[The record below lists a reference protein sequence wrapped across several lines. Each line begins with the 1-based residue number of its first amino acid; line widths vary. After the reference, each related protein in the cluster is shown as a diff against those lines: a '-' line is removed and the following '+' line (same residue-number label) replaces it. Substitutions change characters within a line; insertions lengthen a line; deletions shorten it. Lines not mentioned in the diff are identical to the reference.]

1 MRVLEKYVGFKQVRV
16 EGKTLQTD
24 GMELAKAQ
32 HLQVHGLLRANRH
45 YSVAEVEGEWA
56 RKQEKDLKC
65 VVNNLLQCPSWVSV
79 NTLPETFLVILN
91 RRILRLNIFGKLQ
104 RFIIHISILAALKSS
119 TVKKPTSLNLTWCFQ
134 NTFGDKFILGEQ
146 KAYWYFVEY

>member
-24 GMELAKAQ
+24 GMELAKVQ

-56 RKQEKDLKC
+56 RQQEKGLKC

-91 RRILRLNIFGKLQ
+91 GRIL
-104 RFIIHISILAALKSS
+104 
-119 TVKKPTSLNLTWCFQ
+119 
-134 NTFGDKFILGEQ
+134 
-146 KAYWYFVEY
+146 